1 VSSDEGPPRARRS
14 LSKNR
19 MEGFSDGVFGVAITL
34 LVFDLAV
41 HPPGSA
47 LDQVLREWPS
57 YLAYVVSFLT
67 IGGAWLVHTAMTDRL
82 DRADPILLR
91 INLLMLMPVAFLP
104 FPTELIAGALSSTSN
119 ERVFVTMYGL
129 TLIAIRLLGSAM
141 DAYAAHEH
149 LYLPRGDDEEYAELH
164 RDRRKLLPV
173 VIGYAIAILLGL
185 ALPAIAMGFYLLLSV
200 YLVVP
205 FRAVAR
211 RFRRS

>member
-104 FPTELIAGALSSTSN
+104 FPTELIAGALSSPSN

-129 TLIAIRLLGSAM
+129 TLIAIRLLGNRSCRSWMVSHQSLPGVSPA
-141 DAYAAHEH
+141 
-149 LYLPRGDDEEYAELH
+149 YLPTG
-164 RDRRKLLPV
+164 
-173 VIGYAIAILLGL
+173 
-185 ALPAIAMGFYLLLSV
+185 
-200 YLVVP
+200 
-205 FRAVAR
+205 
-211 RFRRS
+211 RFK